1 MSPAHKHCTAGTC
14 RCTHS
19 TRRPHADAHTAR
31 RPHTYTRTPHRDP
44 THTLHMETTHS
55 SNTQHIHKR
64 SRPTTAPVLRRPAWN
79 ALGPPAPQRLGS
91 QAVVPSRR
99 AVYAHSCEGRVGGHG
114 PQGGKGAAGVTFLS
128 HHSGCRCF
136 RFPFSFWC
144 VHLGCCKQRL
154 SDSEMTPR
162 AGSQGGPA
170 PGRTPPHPPLP
181 RLARESL
188 ASGPRRVSSQGGSW
202 GAGGSRPRGPSAHA
216 VRASCGRKSGTDGHH
231 EGPARP
237 ERRWEGA
244 PAAARRPPEG
254 PAVCPQARAG
264 RLGSTALW
272 GAVCGPWSRPQTG
285 PVDQW
290 LPPRQG
296 RRTCEGWGLD
306 EVLKSPQPG
315 RSRCPAPALG
325 TGVHWPD
332 GQLKL

>member
-1 MSPAHKHCTAGTC
+1 MHAQHTETARGCT
-14 RCTHS
+14 RCTET
-19 TRRPHADAHTAR
+19 TRGCTHRTETAHIYTHTTQ
-31 RPHTYTRTPHRDP
+31 RPHTHTPHGDHTQLKHTAHPQTLP
-44 THTLHMETTHS
+44 TDHG
-55 SNTQHIHKR
+55 
-64 SRPTTAPVLRRPAWN
+64 PVLRRPAWN

-128 HHSGCRCF
+128 HRSGCRCF

-154 SDSEMTPR
+154 TDSEMTLR

-170 PGRTPPHPPLP
+170 PGRTAPPHP
-181 RLARESL
+181 ACSESL